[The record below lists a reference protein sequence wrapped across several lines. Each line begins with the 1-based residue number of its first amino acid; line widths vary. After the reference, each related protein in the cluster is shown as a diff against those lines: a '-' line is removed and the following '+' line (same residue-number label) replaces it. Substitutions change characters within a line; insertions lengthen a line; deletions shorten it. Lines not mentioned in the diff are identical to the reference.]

1 MTTTEAAAATA
12 ATPEL
17 GGSGDASTAYTGS
30 EIHIA
35 DSPDGP
41 FLPLKT
47 SYSGCNNPS
56 PWVMKNG
63 TILVRALPALLT
75 PLPHMVWSLCRSL
88 SVDHDRKSLT

>member
-41 FLPLKT
+41 FLPHAVVGVGEYSDRLLAGFAYSCIRIHVCAGWYWGRLAEDMKLLT
-47 SYSGCNNPS
+47 SY
-56 PWVMKNG
+56 
-63 TILVRALPALLT
+63 
-75 PLPHMVWSLCRSL
+75 
-88 SVDHDRKSLT
+88 